1 MFQLQFIMLN
11 KNLEK
16 YNIILGSASPRR
28 QQFLKDLGIHFTV
41 KAIDVEEIYPKY
53 LHGNEI
59 TGYLAELKANAFQEP
74 LKENDILI
82 TADTIVRFSGKILG
96 KPKDSEDAKKMLT
109 ELSGQHHEVITSL
122 CIKTTRK
129 TKIINDT
136 TIVYFDNLSEEEID
150 FYISNYKPFDKAGSY
165 GIQEWIGYVAVKK
178 IEGSFFTVMGFPVH
192 KFYKEMIKF

>member
-1 MFQLQFIMLN
+1 MLN
-11 KNLEK
+11 KNLEN

-28 QQFLKDLGIHFTV
+28 QQFLKDLGIQFTI
-41 KAIDVEEIYPKY
+41 KPIDVEETYPKY

-59 TGYLAELKANAFQEP
+59 TGFLAELKANAFQEP

-82 TADTIVRFSGKILG
+82 TADTIVRFSGNILG
-96 KPKDSEDAKKMLT
+96 KPKDSADAKNMLR
-109 ELSGQHHEVITSL
+109 ELSGQHHEVITSV
-122 CIKTTRK
+122 CIKTTKK

-192 KFYKEMIKF
+192 KFYIEMMKF